1 MMNQK
6 TETVERTRT
15 FTWEDTAPV
24 VKAAQTMSGLE
35 LLQAIVAGKLPAPP
49 IADLMNFELDE
60 VSEGRVVFAVE
71 PAEYHYNPLGV
82 VHGGLA
88 ATLCDSAMAC
98 AILSTLPAGKS
109 QTTIELHI
117 NYTRPITARTGRLRC
132 IGQVINV
139 GRRVATAEAR
149 LVDEDNKLYGHGT
162 TTCMIL
168 D

>member
-1 MMNQK
+1 MDK
-6 TETVERTRT
+6 TMDRTRT
-15 FTWEDTAPV
+15 MTWEDTSPV

-35 LLQAIVAGKLPAPP
+35 ILKAIAAGKLPPPP
-49 IADLMNFELDE
+49 IGELMNFKVSE
-60 VSEGRVVFAVE
+60 VEEGRVVFTVE

-98 AILSTLPAGKS
+98 AIWSTLPAGKS

-117 NYTRPITARTGRLRC
+117 NYIRPITARAGRLRC

-139 GRRVATAEAR
+139 GRRVATAESR
-149 LVDEDNKLYGHGT
+149 LLDDDDKLYGHGT